1 MTVYI
6 QRERGSGVAKI
17 DLNGFDVNTV
27 LKRQD
32 SVGMTR
38 VMHPGVWS
46 ADRCRQLL
54 EMGINRLRQ
63 KTPIPKPSSMRV

>member
-6 QRERGSGVAKI
+6 QRKRGSGVAKI

-38 VMHPGVWS
+38 VMHLGVWS

-63 KTPIPKPSSMRV
+63 KTPIPKPRSMRV